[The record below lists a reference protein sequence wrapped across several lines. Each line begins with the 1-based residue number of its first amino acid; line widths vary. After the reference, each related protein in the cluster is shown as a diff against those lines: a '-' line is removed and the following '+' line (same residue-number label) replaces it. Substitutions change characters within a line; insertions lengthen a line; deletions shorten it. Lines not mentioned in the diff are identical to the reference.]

1 MSKLEE
7 QQSAMRERMKA
18 QSKPKIQP
26 KSKMKKNSAL
36 SISHKPIAA
45 VQQSSDVAKF
55 SQQIE
60 ALKSENARLQAE
72 NEQLRSQKTV
82 YVERE
87 KSHAES
93 RREQQHNYF
102 KYSNARRW

>member
-1 MSKLEE
+1 MSNLEE
-7 QQSAMRERMKA
+7 QQRAMRERMKA

-26 KSKMKKNSAL
+26 KSKVKKKSAL
-36 SISHKPIAA
+36 SVSHKPMVA
-45 VQQSSDVAKF
+45 VQQSSDEAKL
-55 SQQIE
+55 SQQIA
-60 ALKSENARLQAE
+60 ALKLENARLQAE

-87 KSHAES
+87 KSQTES